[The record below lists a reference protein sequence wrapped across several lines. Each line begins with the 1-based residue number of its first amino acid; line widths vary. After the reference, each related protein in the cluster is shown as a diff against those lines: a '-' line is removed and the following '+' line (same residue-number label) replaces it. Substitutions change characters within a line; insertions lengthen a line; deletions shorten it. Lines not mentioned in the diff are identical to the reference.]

1 MDILYELIEK
11 EENSK
16 KKEENE
22 MWTRSRILH
31 DCSHA
36 QKEEV
41 NHSLVTY
48 YIVTSK
54 VHLNCSCSHG
64 KGKWANLSSATV
76 IQRHCINTISL
87 NPQLC

>member
-1 MDILYELIEK
+1 MDFLYELIEK
-11 EENSK
+11 EESSK

-22 MWTRSRILH
+22 VWTRSRIIH
-31 DCSHA
+31 DCSQA

-54 VHLNCSCSHG
+54 VHLNCNCSHG
-64 KGKWANLSSATV
+64 KGKWANL
-76 IQRHCINTISL
+76 C
-87 NPQLC
+87 